1 MAMPAG
7 AAAMQRHL
15 GRRSADS
22 SMSSTPVL
30 EGSLGTA
37 VSVSS
42 DSLQRTLS
50 SLSLSSE
57 DLTMS
62 QVGVLLVVLLA
73 CTAVLLP
80 ACAVPVLAGLTSRPA
95 TPRPAL
101 GRLLCASH
109 TSFPLLPKPPAE
121 SPFTPSHSPLPVL
134 QVVALQH
141 VAAGGG
147 WPMQAHTHHH
157 LSLLGGCSGHGA
169 GLGGMLMPD
178 VAAVHAAVQAA
189 AVQHHLAMMQVG
201 AGPGWAVLSGS
212 ALCCGPLVVLP
223 AAQFTSSK
231 ALTLAHPTLLPAGRH

>member
-1 MAMPAG
+1 MAVPAG
-7 AAAMQRHL
+7 AAAVQRHL

-37 VSVSS
+37 VSMSS

-62 QVGVLLVVLLA
+62 QVGKLPVVLLA
-73 CTAVLLP
+73 CTAVLLS
-80 ACAVPVLAGLTSRPA
+80 ACAALVLAGLTSRPA
-95 TPRPAL
+95 APRPAL

-121 SPFTPSHSPLPVL
+121 SPFTPSHSLLPVL

-157 LSLLGGCSGHGA
+157 LSLLGGCSGPLGA

-178 VAAVHAAVQAA
+178 VAEVQAAVQAA

-212 ALCCGPLVVLP
+212 ALCCGLLP
-223 AAQFTSSK
+223 TAQFTSSK